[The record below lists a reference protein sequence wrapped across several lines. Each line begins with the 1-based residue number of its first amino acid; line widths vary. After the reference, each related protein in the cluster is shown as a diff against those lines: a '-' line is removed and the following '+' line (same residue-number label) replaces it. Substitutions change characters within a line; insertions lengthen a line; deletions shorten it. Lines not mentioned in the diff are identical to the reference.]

1 MPLVAIPDANGVL
14 VLQATSPNPSPT
26 DSAVAMVANAIN
38 TKVEIVVPTVGDLT
52 TTVDDGPQIGAPN
65 GFADGH
71 PAWVVAAGPSHGFW
85 CLDRTSVAPVNGV
98 TVVATFSGVGRW
110 VFISSGGPGGNAF
123 EYAITTLAFVQP
135 AVMSSVIVTVDTT
148 ALLSAGQTVF
158 IPGAGFMQ
166 ITNILSPTTLSAANL
181 GTPGSTPPGTVVPAG
196 TVILD
201 GDIGFPDTSV
211 ANEAALT
218 ALLTAGRPEG
228 EEVYVQTWR
237 QNAKLTTT
245 ILPVRAHEI
254 IASDNL
260 GIKWI
265 RQVEFSSFTYQPTW
279 FYNATTGNDEN
290 DGATDTTPIQ
300 TLDEFCRRVKVFS
313 AAPATFGVA
322 QPYTINFQTAPSAS
336 DTWFPSGTIQA
347 DGVQISTGG
356 ITFAVGLVGFRRFI
370 AVPTGSG
377 ALTAAA
383 TSAVIATRAKPTL
396 TDATAVFTTLKG
408 RLVMVADP
416 ALQVGTGA
424 VASITAVVSG
434 IATLIG
440 GTGFTTASVNNLI
453 TITGAATAA
462 NNGTFP
468 ITKFI
473 SATSVEYSNP
483 GAFAPDLNN
492 GAISWNETV
501 AKISWILNAPAFTSG
516 SFAGIA
522 SISAGIATFTGG
534 AGFAVTD
541 IGKQFR
547 ISGSALGNDGE
558 YTILTV
564 PLATS
569 VTAARIGGATPVV
582 EVAALAFQGVVE
594 MGPNWFSQATL
605 LAVAAPASLSPYCVV
620 TQPIMTNRVWGIGAP
635 KTMSFTYT
643 DIEFGSS
650 GAGIGSLGLARF
662 TSCRATSSVAM
673 IPGQGGGGLP
683 SEVDATLC
691 CWSSAGAFGNI
702 TFQGAGE
709 ISLLNSCST
718 DFNWR
723 IREKEVGAL
732 PNSFM
737 CQGGYFGDPSVEAGP
752 RIGARTID
760 VLGAT
765 GLAVFNNVN
774 GSATNPSVASGSAGA
789 AVILARDAYMGCA
802 SAAVG
807 SRIWGIGALVGL
819 HDKEGSMLMLGTTAQ
834 PTVTDSAGSAGF
846 PVNELKIDNNAV
858 IPEVDAVF
866 GVPNPAGSVTTG
878 TTVITGLITAVT
890 DGIATILDPNQV
902 FSAESVGRSIT
913 ITNSPGNNG
922 VFIIQSFIVATSV
935 TYRDPTAVVDLSGAV
950 GSLELPIIT
959 RWSQLFAATPYAGNA
974 INQVNGTKVM
984 RVVEV

>member
-1 MPLVAIPDANGVL
+1 
-14 VLQATSPNPSPT
+14 
-26 DSAVAMVANAIN
+26 
-38 TKVEIVVPTVGDLT
+38 
-52 TTVDDGPQIGAPN
+52 
-65 GFADGH
+65 
-71 PAWVVAAGPSHGFW
+71 
-85 CLDRTSVAPVNGV
+85 
-98 TVVATFSGVGRW
+98 
-110 VFISSGGPGGNAF
+110 
-123 EYAITTLAFVQP
+123 
-135 AVMSSVIVTVDTT
+135 
-148 ALLSAGQTVF
+148 
-158 IPGAGFMQ
+158 
-166 ITNILSPTTLSAANL
+166 
-181 GTPGSTPPGTVVPAG
+181 
-196 TVILD
+196 
-201 GDIGFPDTSV
+201 
-211 ANEAALT
+211 
-218 ALLTAGRPEG
+218 
-228 EEVYVQTWR
+228 
-237 QNAKLTTT
+237 
-245 ILPVRAHEI
+245 
-254 IASDNL
+254 
-260 GIKWI
+260 
-265 RQVEFSSFTYQPTW
+265 
-279 FYNATTGNDEN
+279 
-290 DGATDTTPIQ
+290 
-300 TLDEFCRRVKVFS
+300 
-313 AAPATFGVA
+313 
-322 QPYTINFQTAPSAS
+322 
-336 DTWFPSGTIQA
+336 
-347 DGVQISTGG
+347 
-356 ITFAVGLVGFRRFI
+356 
-370 AVPTGSG
+370 
-377 ALTAAA
+377 
-383 TSAVIATRAKPTL
+383 
-396 TDATAVFTTLKG
+396 
-408 RLVMVADP
+408 
-416 ALQVGTGA
+416 
-424 VASITAVVSG
+424 
-434 IATLIG
+434 
-440 GTGFTTASVNNLI
+440 VNNLI

-922 VFIIQSFIVATSV
+922 VFIIQSFIGATSV